1 MSLGELKINK
11 KPIKARAQIKDI
23 NSARDLPER
32 TRIPPIGFYDV
43 SSSLQLTK
51 QKQRAA
57 IIFEEHKKIRPTA
70 LEPIKESKDNKGDK
84 SQNPNVPKSNTSN
97 NPTYQ
102 IKSERHMRPIDNK
115 TKQGIAYKDSAASF
129 VDKRSYFKRIK
140 SREDEDMYAKYQQSM
155 NNKFNEMREKLNML
169 KGSINQ
175 E

>member
-32 TRIPPIGFYDV
+32 TRIPPIGFYDL
-43 SSSLQLTK
+43 SSSIQLTK
-51 QKQRAA
+51 QKQRVA
-57 IIFEEHKKIRPTA
+57 IIFEEHKKIRPTE
-70 LEPIKESKDNKGDK
+70 LEAIKESKDNKGG
-84 SQNPNVPKSNTSN
+84 SHNSNITKSNPSI
-97 NPTYQ
+97 NPIYQ
-102 IKSERHMRPIDNK
+102 VKSERHMRPIDNK
-115 TKQGIAYKDSAASF
+115 TNKGIPYKDSAASF

-155 NNKFNEMREKLNML
+155 NHKFNEMREKLNML